1 MDEVQEYNYMNN
13 RNCARA
19 RQLLLIIWIFVAF
32 NLTLSFKE
40 VLVAN
45 LVNTGYED
53 PINNFGDVVKS
64 GRKLVVAK
72 STSIPSLL
80 FNDQREIVK
89 SFVSNPKNV
98 IYFNFTGKT
107 PPWVTK
113 RLAKIMNCLD
123 TFKKL
128 R

>member
-1 MDEVQEYNYMNN
+1 MDEVQDYNYMNN

-45 LVNTGYED
+45 LVNMGYED
-53 PINNFGDVVKS
+53 PIDNFGDVVKS

-72 STSIPSLL
+72 STSIPSLI

-89 SFVSNPKNV
+89 SFVSNPKNI
-98 IYFNFTGKT
+98 IYFNFTGKS
-107 PPWVTK
+107 PLWVIK
-113 RLAKIMNCLD
+113 R
-123 TFKKL
+123 
-128 R
+128 